1 MDDSEATQAL
11 LADVPGID
19 RNDPAIQA
27 ALAVM
32 RLEKPQA
39 PRPSAEPPWLLKD
52 LTETIASFLCPVDA
66 LALDASGSATR
77 CVVVERNRHFATNQ
91 VFTVSE
97 HRAHRLLTVPL
108 GGARTR
114 VHTVGITLFWRD
126 QGWGNRKGKVW
137 VLRERDRAPNDHGIS
152 SEDVRCMKGPAPHAV
167 AHEYMAF
174 RPRAGEEYDFWYS
187 VGGGGGHRLY
197 IYNLGLHRLRY
208 R

>member
-1 MDDSEATQAL
+1 MDSIQASL
-11 LADVPGID
+11 GGVPD
-19 RNDPAIQA
+19 PDQHDPAIQGA
-27 ALAVM
+27 SAVTSV
-32 RLEKPQA
+32 PQA
-39 PRPSAEPPWLLKD
+39 PSPSAEPPWPRD

-66 LALDASGSATR
+66 LALDASGTATR

-91 VFTVSE
+91 VFAVSE
-97 HRAHRLLTVPL
+97 HRAHRLLPVPL

-174 RPRAGEEYDFWYS
+174 RPRAGEEYDIWYS

-197 IYNLGLHRLRY
+197 IHNLGLHRLRY

>member
-1 MDDSEATQAL
+1 MDTEQAAL
-11 LADVPGID
+11 GGVLDTD
-19 RNDPAIQA
+19 QHDPAIQA
-27 ALAVM
+27 ASAVTS
-32 RLEKPQA
+32 LPQA
-39 PRPSAEPPWLLKD
+39 PSPSAEPPWPRD
-52 LTETIASFLCPVDA
+52 LAETIASFLCPVDA

-77 CVVVERNRHFATNQ
+77 CVVVERNRYFATNQ

-174 RPRAGEEYDFWYS
+174 RPRAGEEYDIWYS

-197 IYNLGLHRLRY
+197 IHNLGLHRLRY

>member
-1 MDDSEATQAL
+1 MDSEQAAL
-11 LADVPGID
+11 GGVHDTD
-19 RNDPAIQA
+19 QHDPAIQA
-27 ALAVM
+27 ASAVTS
-32 RLEKPQA
+32 LPQA
-39 PRPSAEPPWLLKD
+39 PSPSAEPPWPRD
-52 LTETIASFLCPVDA
+52 LAETIASFLCPVDA
-66 LALDASGSATR
+66 LALDASGTATR

-97 HRAHRLLTVPL
+97 HRAHRLLPVPL

-174 RPRAGEEYDFWYS
+174 RPRAGEEYDIWYS

-197 IYNLGLHRLRY
+197 IHNLGLHRHRY

>member
-1 MDDSEATQAL
+1 MDTEQAAL
-11 LADVPGID
+11 GGVLDTD
-19 RNDPAIQA
+19 QHDPAIQA
-27 ALAVM
+27 ASAVTG
-32 RLEKPQA
+32 LPQA
-39 PRPSAEPPWLLKD
+39 LSPSAEPPWPRD
-52 LTETIASFLCPVDA
+52 LAETIASFLCPVDA

-77 CVVVERNRHFATNQ
+77 CVVVERNRYFATNQ

-152 SEDVRCMKGPAPHAV
+152 SEDVRCMKGPAPHTV
-167 AHEYMAF
+167 AHEDMAF
-174 RPRAGEEYDFWYS
+174 RPRAGEEYAIWYS

>member
-1 MDDSEATQAL
+1 MDINQAAL
-11 LADVPGID
+11 GGVFDTD
-19 RNDPAIQA
+19 QQHDPAIQGA
-27 ALAVM
+27 SAVTG
-32 RLEKPQA
+32 LPQA
-39 PRPSAEPPWLLKD
+39 PSPSAEPPWPRD

-66 LALDASGSATR
+66 LALDASGTATR
-77 CVVVERNRHFATNQ
+77 CVVVERYRHFATNQ
-91 VFTVSE
+91 VFAVSE
-97 HRAHRLLTVPL
+97 HRAHRLLPVPL

-197 IYNLGLHRLRY
+197 IYNLGLHRLRF

>member
-1 MDDSEATQAL
+1 MDTEQAAL
-11 LADVPGID
+11 GGVLDTD
-19 RNDPAIQA
+19 QHDPAIQA
-27 ALAVM
+27 ASAVTG
-32 RLEKPQA
+32 LPQA
-39 PRPSAEPPWLLKD
+39 LSPSAEPPWPRD
-52 LTETIASFLCPVDA
+52 LAETIASFLCPVDA

>member
-1 MDDSEATQAL
+1 MDSEQAAL
-11 LADVPGID
+11 GGVLDTD
-19 RNDPAIQA
+19 QHDPAIQA
-27 ALAVM
+27 ASAVTG
-32 RLEKPQA
+32 LPQA
-39 PRPSAEPPWLLKD
+39 PSPSAEPPWPRD
-52 LTETIASFLCPVDA
+52 LAETIASFLCPVDA
-66 LALDASGSATR
+66 LALDASGTATR

-91 VFTVSE
+91 VFAVSE
-97 HRAHRLLTVPL
+97 HRAHRLLPVPL

-152 SEDVRCMKGPAPHAV
+152 SADVRNRKGPAPHTV
-167 AHEYMAF
+167 AHESMEF
-174 RPRAGEEYDFWYS
+174 RPRAGEEYEIWYS

-197 IYNLGLHRLRY
+197 IHNLGLHRLRY

>member
-1 MDDSEATQAL
+1 MDSEQAAL
-11 LADVPGID
+11 GGVLDTD
-19 RNDPAIQA
+19 QHDPAIQA
-27 ALAVM
+27 ASALTSV
-32 RLEKPQA
+32 PQA
-39 PRPSAEPPWLLKD
+39 SSPSAEPPWPRD
-52 LTETIASFLCPVDA
+52 LTEPIASFLCPVDA
-66 LALDASGSATR
+66 LALDASGTATR

-152 SEDVRCMKGPAPHAV
+152 SEDVRCMKGPAPHTL

-174 RPRAGEEYDFWYS
+174 RPRAGEEYAIWYS

-197 IYNLGLHRLRY
+197 IHNLGLHRLRY

>member
-1 MDDSEATQAL
+1 MDSEQAAL
-11 LADVPGID
+11 GGVLDTD
-19 RNDPAIQA
+19 QHDPAIQA
-27 ALAVM
+27 ASAVTS
-32 RLEKPQA
+32 LPQA
-39 PRPSAEPPWLLKD
+39 PSPSAEPPWPRD
-52 LTETIASFLCPVDA
+52 LAETIASFLCPVDA
-66 LALDASGSATR
+66 LALDASGTATR

-114 VHTVGITLFWRD
+114 VHTVGITLSWRD

-137 VLRERDRAPNDHGIS
+137 VLRVRDRAPNDIAILS
-152 SEDVRCMKGPAPHAV
+152 ADVMCMKGPAPHTL

-174 RPRAGEEYDFWYS
+174 RPRAGEEYDFWFR
-187 VGGGGGHRLY
+187 VAEGTHLE
-197 IYNLGLHRLRY
+197 ICGLRVHRLRY

>member
-1 MDDSEATQAL
+1 MDSEQAAL
-11 LADVPGID
+11 GGVLDTD
-19 RNDPAIQA
+19 QHDPAIQA
-27 ALAVM
+27 ASALTSV
-32 RLEKPQA
+32 PQA
-39 PRPSAEPPWLLKD
+39 SSPSAEPPWPRD
-52 LTETIASFLCPVDA
+52 LAETIASFLCPVDA
-66 LALDASGSATR
+66 LALDASGTATR

-97 HRAHRLLTVPL
+97 HRAHRLLPVPL

-152 SEDVRCMKGPAPHAV
+152 SEDVRCMKGPAPHTV
-167 AHEYMAF
+167 AHEDMAF
-174 RPRAGEEYDFWYS
+174 RPRAGEEYAIWYS

-197 IYNLGLHRLRY
+197 IHNLGLHRLRY

>member
-1 MDDSEATQAL
+1 MDINQAAL
-11 LADVPGID
+11 GGVFDTD
-19 RNDPAIQA
+19 QQHDPAIQGA
-27 ALAVM
+27 SAVTG
-32 RLEKPQA
+32 LPQA
-39 PRPSAEPPWLLKD
+39 PSPSAEPPWPRD
-52 LTETIASFLCPVDA
+52 LAETIASFLCPVDA

-174 RPRAGEEYDFWYS
+174 RPRAGEEYDIWYS

>member
-1 MDDSEATQAL
+1 MDSEQAAL
-11 LADVPGID
+11 GGVLDTD
-19 RNDPAIQA
+19 QHDPAIQA
-27 ALAVM
+27 ASALTSV
-32 RLEKPQA
+32 PQA
-39 PRPSAEPPWLLKD
+39 SSPSAEPPWPRD

-66 LALDASGSATR
+66 LALDASGTATR

-91 VFTVSE
+91 VFAVSE
-97 HRAHRLLTVPL
+97 HRAHRLLPVPL

-152 SEDVRCMKGPAPHAV
+152 SEDVRCMKGPAPHTV
-167 AHEYMAF
+167 AHEDMAF
-174 RPRAGEEYDFWYS
+174 RPRAGEEYDIWYS

-197 IYNLGLHRLRY
+197 IHNLGLHRLRY

>member
-1 MDDSEATQAL
+1 MDTEQAAL
-11 LADVPGID
+11 GGVLDTD
-19 RNDPAIQA
+19 QHDPAIQA
-27 ALAVM
+27 ASAVTG
-32 RLEKPQA
+32 LPQA
-39 PRPSAEPPWLLKD
+39 LSPSAEPPWPRD
-52 LTETIASFLCPVDA
+52 LAETIASFLCPVDA
-66 LALDASGSATR
+66 LALDASGTATR

-91 VFTVSE
+91 VFAVSE
-97 HRAHRLLTVPL
+97 HRAHRLLPVPL

-152 SEDVRCMKGPAPHAV
+152 SEDVRCMKGPAPHTV
-167 AHEYMAF
+167 AHEDMAF
-174 RPRAGEEYDFWYS
+174 RPRAGEEYDIWYS

-197 IYNLGLHRLRY
+197 IHNLGLHRLRY

>member
-1 MDDSEATQAL
+1 MDTEQAAL
-11 LADVPGID
+11 GGVLDTD
-19 RNDPAIQA
+19 QHDPAIQA
-27 ALAVM
+27 ASAVTSPM
-32 RLEKPQA
+32 QA
-39 PRPSAEPPWLLKD
+39 PSPSVEPPWPRD
-52 LTETIASFLCPVDA
+52 LAETIASFLCPVDA
-66 LALDASGSATR
+66 LALDASGTATR

-91 VFTVSE
+91 VFAVSE
-97 HRAHRLLTVPL
+97 HRAHRLLPVPL

-152 SEDVRCMKGPAPHAV
+152 SEDVRCMKGPAPHTV
-167 AHEYMAF
+167 AHEDMAF
-174 RPRAGEEYDFWYS
+174 RPRAGEEYAIWYS

-197 IYNLGLHRLRY
+197 IHNLGLHRLRY

>member
-1 MDDSEATQAL
+1 MDSEQAAL
-11 LADVPGID
+11 GGVLDTD
-19 RNDPAIQA
+19 QHDPAIQA
-27 ALAVM
+27 ASALTSV
-32 RLEKPQA
+32 PQA
-39 PRPSAEPPWLLKD
+39 SSPSAEPPWPRD

-66 LALDASGSATR
+66 LALDASGTATR

-91 VFTVSE
+91 VFAVSE
-97 HRAHRLLTVPL
+97 HRAHRLLPVPL

-152 SEDVRCMKGPAPHAV
+152 SEDVRCMKGPAPHTV
-167 AHEYMAF
+167 AHEDMAF
-174 RPRAGEEYDFWYS
+174 RPRAGEEYAIWYS

-197 IYNLGLHRLRY
+197 IHNLGLHRLRY

>member
-1 MDDSEATQAL
+1 MDSEQAAL
-11 LADVPGID
+11 GGVLDTD
-19 RNDPAIQA
+19 QHDPAIQA
-27 ALAVM
+27 ASAVTG
-32 RLEKPQA
+32 LPQA
-39 PRPSAEPPWLLKD
+39 LSPSAEPPWPRD
-52 LTETIASFLCPVDA
+52 LAETIASFLCPVDA

-152 SEDVRCMKGPAPHAV
+152 SADVRNRKGPAPHTV
-167 AHEYMAF
+167 AHESMEF
-174 RPRAGEEYDFWYS
+174 RPRAGEEYEIWYS

-197 IYNLGLHRLRY
+197 IHNLGLHRLRY

>member
-1 MDDSEATQAL
+1 MDSEQAAL
-11 LADVPGID
+11 GGVLDTD
-19 RNDPAIQA
+19 QHDPAIQA
-27 ALAVM
+27 ASAVTG
-32 RLEKPQA
+32 LPQA
-39 PRPSAEPPWLLKD
+39 LSPSAEPPWPRD
-52 LTETIASFLCPVDA
+52 LAETIASFLCPVDA

-97 HRAHRLLTVPL
+97 HRAHRLLPVPL

-174 RPRAGEEYDFWYS
+174 RPRAGEEYDIWYS

-197 IYNLGLHRLRY
+197 IHNLGLHRLRY

>member
-1 MDDSEATQAL
+1 MDSEQAAL
-11 LADVPGID
+11 GGVLDTD
-19 RNDPAIQA
+19 QHDPAIQA
-27 ALAVM
+27 ASAVTSPM
-32 RLEKPQA
+32 QA
-39 PRPSAEPPWLLKD
+39 PSPSVEPPWPRD
-52 LTETIASFLCPVDA
+52 LAETIASFLCPVDA

-91 VFTVSE
+91 VFAVSE
-97 HRAHRLLTVPL
+97 HRAHRLLPVPL

-174 RPRAGEEYDFWYS
+174 RPRAGEEYDIWYS

-197 IYNLGLHRLRY
+197 IHNLGLHRLRY

>member
-1 MDDSEATQAL
+1 MDSEQAAL
-11 LADVPGID
+11 GGVLDTD
-19 RNDPAIQA
+19 QHDPAIQA
-27 ALAVM
+27 ASAVTSPM
-32 RLEKPQA
+32 QA
-39 PRPSAEPPWLLKD
+39 PSPSVEPPWPRD
-52 LTETIASFLCPVDA
+52 LAETIASFLCPVDA

-91 VFTVSE
+91 VFAVSE
-97 HRAHRLLTVPL
+97 HRAHRLLPVPL

-152 SEDVRCMKGPAPHAV
+152 SEDVRCMKGPAPHTV
-167 AHEYMAF
+167 AHEDMAF
-174 RPRAGEEYDFWYS
+174 RPRAGEEYDIWYS

-197 IYNLGLHRLRY
+197 IHNLGLHRLRY

>member
-1 MDDSEATQAL
+1 MDSEQAAL
-11 LADVPGID
+11 GGVLDTD
-19 RNDPAIQA
+19 QHDPAIQA
-27 ALAVM
+27 ASALTSV
-32 RLEKPQA
+32 PQA
-39 PRPSAEPPWLLKD
+39 SSPSAEPPWPRD
-52 LTETIASFLCPVDA
+52 LAETIASFLCPVDA
-66 LALDASGSATR
+66 LALDASGTATR

-91 VFTVSE
+91 VFAVSE
-97 HRAHRLLTVPL
+97 HRAHRLLPVPL

-152 SEDVRCMKGPAPHAV
+152 SEDVRCMKGPAPHTV
-167 AHEYMAF
+167 AHEDMAF
-174 RPRAGEEYDFWYS
+174 RPRAGEEYAIWYS

-197 IYNLGLHRLRY
+197 IHNLGLHRLRY

>member
-1 MDDSEATQAL
+1 MDSEQAAL
-11 LADVPGID
+11 GGVLDTD
-19 RNDPAIQA
+19 QHDPAIQA
-27 ALAVM
+27 ASAVTS
-32 RLEKPQA
+32 LPQA
-39 PRPSAEPPWLLKD
+39 PSPSAEPPWPRD
-52 LTETIASFLCPVDA
+52 LAETIVSFLCPVDA
-66 LALDASGSATR
+66 LALDASGTATR

-91 VFTVSE
+91 VFAVSE
-97 HRAHRLLTVPL
+97 HRAHRLLPVPL

-174 RPRAGEEYDFWYS
+174 RPRAGEEYDFWFR
-187 VGGGGGHRLY
+187 VAEGTHLW
-197 IYNLGLHRLRY
+197 IYGLRIHRLRY

>member
-1 MDDSEATQAL
+1 MDTEQAAL
-11 LADVPGID
+11 GGVLDTD
-19 RNDPAIQA
+19 QHDPAIQA
-27 ALAVM
+27 ASAVTG
-32 RLEKPQA
+32 LPQA
-39 PRPSAEPPWLLKD
+39 LSPSAEPPWPRD
-52 LTETIASFLCPVDA
+52 LAETIASFLCPVDA

-97 HRAHRLLTVPL
+97 HRAHRLLPVPL

>member
-1 MDDSEATQAL
+1 MDTEQAAL
-11 LADVPGID
+11 GGVLDTD
-19 RNDPAIQA
+19 QHDPAIQA
-27 ALAVM
+27 ASALTSV
-32 RLEKPQA
+32 PQA
-39 PRPSAEPPWLLKD
+39 SSPSAEPPWPRD
-52 LTETIASFLCPVDA
+52 LAETIASFLCPVDA
-66 LALDASGSATR
+66 LALDASGTATR

-91 VFTVSE
+91 VFAVSE
-97 HRAHRLLTVPL
+97 HRAHRLLPVPL

-167 AHEYMAF
+167 AHEHMAF

>member
-1 MDDSEATQAL
+1 MDSEQAAL
-11 LADVPGID
+11 GGVLDTD
-19 RNDPAIQA
+19 QHDPAIQA
-27 ALAVM
+27 ASAVTG
-32 RLEKPQA
+32 LPQA
-39 PRPSAEPPWLLKD
+39 PSPSAEPPWPRD
-52 LTETIASFLCPVDA
+52 LAETIASFLCPVDA

>member
-1 MDDSEATQAL
+1 MDSEQAAL
-11 LADVPGID
+11 GGVLDTD
-19 RNDPAIQA
+19 QHDPAIQA
-27 ALAVM
+27 ASALTSV
-32 RLEKPQA
+32 PQA
-39 PRPSAEPPWLLKD
+39 SSPSAEPPWPRD
-52 LTETIASFLCPVDA
+52 LTEIIASFLCPVDA

-91 VFTVSE
+91 VFAVSE
-97 HRAHRLLTVPL
+97 HRAHRLLPVPL

-152 SEDVRCMKGPAPHAV
+152 SEDVRCMKGPAPHTL

-174 RPRAGEEYDFWYS
+174 RPRAGEEYAIWYC
-187 VGGGGGHRLY
+187 VGGGGGHRLD
-197 IYNLGLHRLRY
+197 IRRMGLHRLRY

>member
-1 MDDSEATQAL
+1 MDSEQAAL
-11 LADVPGID
+11 GGVPGTHQQH
-19 RNDPAIQA
+19 DPAIQA
-27 ALAVM
+27 ASAVTS
-32 RLEKPQA
+32 LPQA
-39 PRPSAEPPWLLKD
+39 PSPSAEPPWPRD
-52 LTETIASFLCPVDA
+52 LAETIASFLCPVDA

-91 VFTVSE
+91 VFAVSE
-97 HRAHRLLTVPL
+97 HRAHRLLPVPL

-152 SEDVRCMKGPAPHAV
+152 SADVRNRKGPAPHTV
-167 AHEYMAF
+167 AHESMEF
-174 RPRAGEEYDFWYS
+174 RPRAGEEYEIWYS

-197 IYNLGLHRLRY
+197 IHNLGLHRLRY

>member
-1 MDDSEATQAL
+1 MDSEQAAL
-11 LADVPGID
+11 GGVHDTD
-19 RNDPAIQA
+19 QHDPAIQA
-27 ALAVM
+27 ASAVTS
-32 RLEKPQA
+32 LPQA
-39 PRPSAEPPWLLKD
+39 PSPSAEPPWPRD
-52 LTETIASFLCPVDA
+52 LAETIASFLCPVDA
-66 LALDASGSATR
+66 LALDASGTATR

-97 HRAHRLLTVPL
+97 HRAHRLLPVPL

-152 SEDVRCMKGPAPHAV
+152 SEDVRCMKGPAPHTV
-167 AHEYMAF
+167 AHESMAF
-174 RPRAGEEYDFWYS
+174 RPRAGEEYDIWYS

-197 IYNLGLHRLRY
+197 IHNLGLHRLRY

>member
-1 MDDSEATQAL
+1 MDSEQAAL
-11 LADVPGID
+11 GGVLDTD
-19 RNDPAIQA
+19 QHDPAIQA
-27 ALAVM
+27 ASALTSV
-32 RLEKPQA
+32 PQA
-39 PRPSAEPPWLLKD
+39 SSPSAEPPWPRD

-66 LALDASGSATR
+66 LALDASGTATR

-91 VFTVSE
+91 VFALSE
-97 HRAHRLLTVPL
+97 HRAHRLLPVPL

-152 SEDVRCMKGPAPHAV
+152 SEDVRCMKGPAPHTV
-167 AHEYMAF
+167 AHEDMAF
-174 RPRAGEEYDFWYS
+174 RPRAGEEYAIWYS

-197 IYNLGLHRLRY
+197 IHNLGLHRLRY

>member
-1 MDDSEATQAL
+1 MDSEQAAL
-11 LADVPGID
+11 GGVLDTD
-19 RNDPAIQA
+19 QHDPAIQA
-27 ALAVM
+27 ASAVTS
-32 RLEKPQA
+32 LPQA
-39 PRPSAEPPWLLKD
+39 PSPSAEPPWPRD
-52 LTETIASFLCPVDA
+52 LAETIASFLCPVDA

-91 VFTVSE
+91 VFAVSE
-97 HRAHRLLTVPL
+97 HRAHRLLPVPL

-152 SEDVRCMKGPAPHAV
+152 SEDVRCMKGPAPHTV
-167 AHEYMAF
+167 AHEDMAF
-174 RPRAGEEYDFWYS
+174 RPRAGEEYAIWYS

-197 IYNLGLHRLRY
+197 IHNLGLHRLRY

>member
-1 MDDSEATQAL
+1 MDSEQAAL
-11 LADVPGID
+11 GGVLDTD
-19 RNDPAIQA
+19 QHDPAIQA
-27 ALAVM
+27 ASAVTG
-32 RLEKPQA
+32 LPQA
-39 PRPSAEPPWLLKD
+39 LSPSAEPPWPRD
-52 LTETIASFLCPVDA
+52 LAETIASFLCPVDA

-197 IYNLGLHRLRY
+197 IYNLGLHCLRY

>member
-1 MDDSEATQAL
+1 MDSEQAAL
-11 LADVPGID
+11 GGVHDTD
-19 RNDPAIQA
+19 QHDPAIQA
-27 ALAVM
+27 ASAVTS
-32 RLEKPQA
+32 LPQA
-39 PRPSAEPPWLLKD
+39 PSPSAEPPWPRD
-52 LTETIASFLCPVDA
+52 LAETIASFLCPVDA

-91 VFTVSE
+91 VFAVSE
-97 HRAHRLLTVPL
+97 HRAHRLLPVPL

-152 SEDVRCMKGPAPHAV
+152 SEDVRCMKGPAPHTV
-167 AHEYMAF
+167 AHEDMAF
-174 RPRAGEEYDFWYS
+174 RPRAGEEYAIWYS

-197 IYNLGLHRLRY
+197 IHNLGLHRLRY

>member
-1 MDDSEATQAL
+1 MDTEQAAL
-11 LADVPGID
+11 GGVLDTD
-19 RNDPAIQA
+19 QHDPAIQA
-27 ALAVM
+27 ASAVTG
-32 RLEKPQA
+32 LPQA
-39 PRPSAEPPWLLKD
+39 LSPSAEPPWPRD
-52 LTETIASFLCPVDA
+52 LAETIASFLCPVDA
-66 LALDASGSATR
+66 LALDASGTATR

-91 VFTVSE
+91 VFAVSE
-97 HRAHRLLTVPL
+97 HRAHRLLPVPL

-167 AHEYMAF
+167 AHEHMAF

-197 IYNLGLHRLRY
+197 IHNLGLHRLRY

>member
-1 MDDSEATQAL
+1 MDTEQAAL
-11 LADVPGID
+11 GGVLDTD
-19 RNDPAIQA
+19 QHDPAIQA
-27 ALAVM
+27 ASAVTG
-32 RLEKPQA
+32 LPQA
-39 PRPSAEPPWLLKD
+39 LSPSAEPPWPRD
-52 LTETIASFLCPVDA
+52 LAETIASFLCPVDA

-152 SEDVRCMKGPAPHAV
+152 SEDVRCMKGPAPHTV
-167 AHEYMAF
+167 AHEDMAF
-174 RPRAGEEYDFWYS
+174 RPRAGEEYAIWYS

>member
-1 MDDSEATQAL
+1 MDSEQAAL
-11 LADVPGID
+11 GGVHDTD
-19 RNDPAIQA
+19 QHYPAIQA
-27 ALAVM
+27 ASAVTS
-32 RLEKPQA
+32 LPQA
-39 PRPSAEPPWLLKD
+39 PSPSAEPPWPRD
-52 LTETIASFLCPVDA
+52 LAETIASFLCPVDA
-66 LALDASGSATR
+66 LALDASGTATR

-97 HRAHRLLTVPL
+97 HRAHRLLPVPL

-152 SEDVRCMKGPAPHAV
+152 SEDVRCMKGPAPHTV
-167 AHEYMAF
+167 AQESMAF
-174 RPRAGEEYDFWYS
+174 RPRAGEEYAIWYS

-197 IYNLGLHRLRY
+197 IHNLGLHRLRY